1 MATVAYD
8 DGAFSR
14 EADGRGTA
22 GFEVVHSSFCET
34 LSLVCATSLL
44 FCEALRYVT
53 DVLLPFSPD
62 SGECAE
68 HFQEHLKKI
77 PPQVSSRNAAAGWAC
92 HIHNEVNKM
101 LKKDIFDCSKLG
113 DFYDCGCGDR
123 HRETSKPTA
132 EKNEIPPGRLNQ
144 LTNLGRDFDT
154 DTLLPVEI
162 NAEP

>member
-1 MATVAYD
+1 MALVAYD
-8 DGAFSR
+8 DGEVSG
-14 EADGRGTA
+14 EAVEGRA
-22 GFEVVHSSFCET
+22 RDVEVIYLSFCEIISMVRAT
-34 LSLVCATSLL
+34 PLSYCVSLISEAQLTPCL
-44 FCEALRYVT
+44 FI
-53 DVLLPFSPD
+53 D
-62 SGECAE
+62 SGECAA
-68 HFQEHLKKI
+68 HFQEHLKKV

-113 DFYDCGCGDR
+113 DFYDCGCGDK
-123 HRETSKPTA
+123 HGDADKPAA
-132 EKNEIPPGRLNQ
+132 EKGEIPPGRLNQ